1 MDANDLYL
9 DALEALE
16 AQDKEKA
23 IDLANRALKLDPLH
37 IDAMGVLS
45 DALLPG
51 PRETTTLAQTSKNLA
66 LVKKI
71 VKLSPERTDMWAR
84 GAHLMRILGMWEEA
98 ISWWQDCRLY
108 GPDEATPIVEQASL
122 LSEMG
127 LYKEAGQRLDSIFD
141 ENLSVGASQNARIMQ
156 LVRMTRKALAQNP
169 DEHFKPWQ
177 KGHDG
182 WDVIRVRMNKGPI
195 SQNTVFLLTV
205 APLLLVIILLSGDIT
220 ASGFGG
226 LCIVSLVIAATVV
239 MGTRISNRWYQQLNK
254 PAFNLLRAM
263 DVESSTGKKVIP
275 EEIRISKLYLILLNK
290 TPRAYQERAM
300 KIVEIGKKLPANWK
314 PNLPDFQSHIIEG
327 IDFDEEVQD
336 PNLEGYEE
344 E

>member
-16 AQDKEKA
+16 AQEKDQA
-23 IDLANRALKLDPLH
+23 IDLASQALKLDPQH

-51 PRETTTLAQTSKNLA
+51 PREVTTLAQTSKNLA
-66 LVKKI
+66 IVKKI
-71 VKLSPERTDMWAR
+71 VKLSPERTEMWAR

-98 ISWWQDCRLY
+98 IAWWQECRKY

-263 DVESSTGKKVIP
+263 DVEASTGKKVIP
-275 EEIRISKLYLILLNK
+275 EEIRISKLYVILLNK

-314 PNLPDFQSHIIEG
+314 PNMPDFDSHVTDETVLEEDEP
-327 IDFDEEVQD
+327 DF
-336 PNLEGYEE
+336 NLQGYEE

>member
-16 AQDKEKA
+16 AQEKDQA
-23 IDLANRALKLDPLH
+23 IDLASQALKLDPQH

-51 PRETTTLAQTSKNLA
+51 PREVTTLAQTSKNLA
-66 LVKKI
+66 IVKKI
-71 VKLSPERTDMWAR
+71 VKLSPERTEMWAR

-98 ISWWQDCRLY
+98 IAWWQECRKY

-220 ASGFGG
+220 ASGVGG

-263 DVESSTGKKVIP
+263 DVEASTGKKVIP
-275 EEIRISKLYLILLNK
+275 EEIRISKLYVILLNK

-314 PNLPDFQSHIIEG
+314 PNMPDFDSHVTDEIVLEEDDP
-327 IDFDEEVQD
+327 DF
-336 PNLEGYEE
+336 NLQGYEE

>member
-16 AQDKEKA
+16 AQEKDQA
-23 IDLANRALKLDPLH
+23 IDLASQALKLDPQH

-51 PRETTTLAQTSKNLA
+51 PREVTTLAQTSKNLA
-66 LVKKI
+66 IVKKI
-71 VKLSPERTDMWAR
+71 VKLSPERTEMWAR

-98 ISWWQDCRLY
+98 IAWWQECRKY

-220 ASGFGG
+220 ASGVGG

-263 DVESSTGKKVIP
+263 DVEASTGKKVIP
-275 EEIRISKLYLILLNK
+275 EEIRISKLYVILLNK

-314 PNLPDFQSHIIEG
+314 PNMPDFDSHVTDEIVLEEADP
-327 IDFDEEVQD
+327 DF
-336 PNLEGYEE
+336 NLQGYEE